1 MSNYIINSGL
11 SINSQNSLAYFN
23 KSDNVSNTGIISE
36 NNPNIRYHN
45 TLFDQNFNSVVHKV
59 GNLTSNNDA
68 RSITLT
74 WTPQSI
80 REFTYNILTNN
91 FDENYPI
98 VNSYNL
104 CDQKISIVFQAGNTH
119 WTRFSDSSLSY
130 PINHQFARVNESDH
144 KLDCNIKPPKPRVG
158 PPDECDLTFNFTY
171 FVENSISKVRVIVSS
186 IPTVCLV
193 LQIKFFDDMSTPL
206 SDWINVQSINSLQSD
221 IEIPFFSDEVS
232 KAIVRLYSCEYVS

>member
-1 MSNYIINSGL
+1 MSKFIIN
-11 SINSQNSLAYFN
+11 NN
-23 KSDNVSNTGIISE
+23 ISE
-36 NNPNIRYHN
+36 NHQNQNAYYNRYQTFESTGILPINNSNIRYHN
-45 TLFDQNFNSVVHKV
+45 TLFDQNFNSVVHKC

-80 REFTYNILTNN
+80 REFTYNILTNT
-91 FDENYPI
+91 FDENYPT

-144 KLDCNIKPPKPRVG
+144 KLDCKIKPPKPRVG

-171 FVENSISKVRVIVSS
+171 FVENSIRKVRVIVSS

-206 SDWINVQSINSLQSD
+206 SDWINIQSINSLQSD

-232 KAIVRLYSCEYVS
+232 KAIVRLYSCEYIY

>member
-1 MSNYIINSGL
+1 MSNYVINSGL
-11 SINSQNSLAYFN
+11 STNNQNELAYFN
-23 KSDNVSNTGIISE
+23 RFDNISDTGIIPE
-36 NNPNIRYHN
+36 NDLQIRYNN
-45 TLFDQNFNSVVHKV
+45 TLFNQNLNSVVHKA
-59 GNLTSNNDA
+59 GNLTSNNDS

-80 REFTYNILTNN
+80 REFTYDILKNK

-98 VNSYNL
+98 TNSYNL

-130 PINHQFARVNESDH
+130 PINHQFTRVSESDH
-144 KLDCNIKPPKPRVG
+144 KLDCTVIPPKPRVG
-158 PPDECDLTFNFTY
+158 PPEECDLTSNITY
-171 FVENSISKVRVIVSS
+171 FVENSIRKVRVIVST
-186 IPTVCLV
+186 IPKPLLL

-221 IEIPFFSDEVS
+221 IEIPFFSDDAS
-232 KAIVRLYSCEYVS
+232 KAIVRLYSCQYLY

>member
-11 SINSQNSLAYFN
+11 SINDQNELVYFN
-23 KSDNVSNTGIISE
+23 KFNNVSETGVIPE
-36 NNPNIRYHN
+36 NNSQIRYNN
-45 TLFDQNFNSVVHKV
+45 TLFNQNLNSVVHKA

-80 REFTYNILTNN
+80 REFTYNILTNT

-119 WTRFSDSSLSY
+119 WTRFSDTSSSY
-130 PINHQFARVNESDH
+130 PINHQFIRVSESDH
-144 KLDCNIKPPKPRVG
+144 KLDCKVKPPKPRVG
-158 PPDECDLTFNFTY
+158 PPDECDLTTNIVY
-171 FVENSISKVRVIVSS
+171 FVDNSIRKVRVIVSS

-206 SDWINVQSINSLQSD
+206 SDWINIQSINSLQTD

-232 KAIVRLYSCEYVS
+232 KAIVRLYSCEYIY